1 MIEVSYLIKNPFR
14 SLYLLKDSNRYR
26 VGSPLVALKVVP
38 GDYFVPQTA
47 IVNVLLPAILS
58 RREERLRKKNHPLNK

>member
-1 MIEVSYLIKNPFR
+1 MIEVSYLIKNPF
-14 SLYLLKDSNRYR
+14 
-26 VGSPLVALKVVP
+26 VALKVVP

>member
-1 MIEVSYLIKNPFR
+1 MIEVSYLINRVFGSPYLIKNF
-14 SLYLLKDSNRYR
+14 NRYR
-26 VGSPLVALKVVP
+26 VGSPLIALKVVP

-47 IVNVLLPAILS
+47 FVNVLLPAILS